1 MGGFAA
7 AADPLKP
14 RLSRLAGNL
23 NIIIM
28 MMMMI
33 IMMIP
38 ALRAPSPWAAMSVT
52 SVFGYLT
59 TISSDDLSELYRVP
73 YCALSVLQSLCP
85 VARTFILRLLPF
97 RAPVKESLLRAWLR
111 PGASGDALFRYALAE
126 LRNLS
131 LLCPPAAG
139 AATALSIDGTVPIK
153 SGVTDAYIL
162 YPVFADALAVA
173 LTNEEAVPWE
183 AASRELGA
191 DDAPLSADDVER
203 GTAERW
209 NAILH
214 YLLGTEDAP
223 PPEPKVT
230 ELLVSTGLLAPGLDA
245 AAAVAGDF
253 AGVVMSGNALTA
265 GATDDEEDDDESVSA
280 LRGSGA
286 RGGAAGAAAAV
297 KVDGRPMTFAEIFE
311 AGGGDTHITRAGYDF
326 LLKDTAVQLWTFLHA
341 YIGSAARRGMRATD
355 ILSLL
360 FQLGFCRLGE
370 SYAIGALSP
379 TQVALLEDFAAFG
392 LVLIQGTSAAGKG
405 GGVKRARA
413 SPTPLRF
420 YPSSLAILLTQSDVG
435 GTAPAHPAPS
445 ASAPPGGAASTG
457 VIDLTADDDV
467 IGSVPEADGA
477 VRHGFAQR
485 PSDVPSGFYAALVA
499 SSREAKL
506 TLVVETN
513 FKIYAYTTLGL
524 HLALLALFSRVEQRL
539 PNLVVATLTRRAVM
553 AAFARGLTA
562 RRIVAFLAARVH
574 PAAKASGVPE
584 NVEGQLV
591 LWERERA
598 RVLARRAVLVGPLA
612 NAYTYTAV
620 VAAVRESVLWADEKR
635 RIACISADVEDTV
648 NDVLAKNP

>member
-1 MGGFAA
+1 M
-7 AADPLKP
+7 
-14 RLSRLAGNL
+14 S
-23 NIIIM
+23 
-28 MMMMI
+28 
-33 IMMIP
+33 
-38 ALRAPSPWAAMSVT
+38 SVT
-52 SVFGYLT
+52 SVFGYLS
-59 TISSDDLSELYRVP
+59 TISADDLSELYRVP

-85 VARTFILRLLPF
+85 LARTFVLRLLPF
-97 RAPVKESLLRAWLR
+97 RTPVKEQLFRAWLR
-111 PGASGDALFRYALAE
+111 PGAGGTALFQHALAE

-131 LLCPPAAG
+131 LLCPPAPG
-139 AATALSIDGTVPIK
+139 ASAALGPDGSESIKPGVADTYVLSPI
-153 SGVTDAYIL
+153 
-162 YPVFADALAVA
+162 FADALAAA
-173 LTNEEAVPWE
+173 LTSTEAVPWE
-183 AASRELGA
+183 AATRELGA
-191 DDAPLSADDVER
+191 DDAPLNADAVER

-245 AAAVAGDF
+245 AAAAAGDF

-265 GATDDEEDDDESVSA
+265 GATDDEDDDGDESMFGV
-280 LRGSGA
+280 GGA
-286 RGGAAGAAAAV
+286 RGGGADGGGTAS
-297 KVDGRPMTFAEIFE
+297 DGGRPMTFAEIFA

-341 YIGSAARRGMRATD
+341 YIGTAARRGMRATD

-370 SYAIGALSP
+370 GYAIRALSP

-392 LVLIQGTSAAGKG
+392 LVLIPATPAALRGA
-405 GGVKRARA
+405 VKRAKA
-413 SPTPLRF
+413 SSSALRF
-420 YPSSLAILLTQSDVG
+420 YPSSLAILLTQTDVG
-435 GTAPAHPAPS
+435 GTVPSAIAAPS
-445 ASAPPGGAASTG
+445 VALPGGGGGGGAVGGGAAAAG
-457 VIDLTADDDV
+457 VIDLTTDDDV
-467 IGSVPEADGA
+467 IGTVPEVDGA
-477 VRHGFAQR
+477 ARHGFAQR
-485 PSDVPSGFYAALVA
+485 PGDVPSGFYAALVA

-524 HLALLALFSRVEQRL
+524 HLALLALFSRIEQRL

-562 RRIVAFLAARVH
+562 RRIVSFLAARIH

-598 RVLARRAVLVGPLA
+598 RVLARRAVLVGPFA
-612 NAYTYTAV
+612 NAYTYNAV
-620 VAAVRESVLWADEKR
+620 VAAARESVLWSDEKK
-635 RIACISADVEDTV
+635 RIACFSADAEETV